1 MGRAEQKSRLAV
13 VVALATG
20 LGLAAA
26 GCSAGQITQTDTQ
39 VAAVNGS
46 SGQVGSIAVRDAQFA
61 FPTSGKWYES
71 GDDAGVVVVVVN
83 NGTTADKLL
92 SVTSEIATAPAEL
105 SGDVDLEPQTSI
117 ASLFADLDRSST
129 SASPSVTKT
138 STPSGSSS
146 VAPSGSSSSAAA
158 SSAAS
163 SSTVESSGSSSS
175 SSAAV
180 TGTSTAGS
188 SAASSAA
195 GASSSAPSS
204 SSAAAEPGKVTI
216 TLKKLAKELRPGN
229 TVKVTFLF
237 EKAGPLTL
245 ELPIGAD
252 PEPRAEGK
260 SEH

>member
-71 GDDAGVVVVVVN
+71 GDDAGIVVVVVN

-92 SVTSEIATAPAEL
+92 SVTSEIASAPAEVT
-105 SGDVDLEPQTSI
+105 GDVDLEPQTSI

-129 SASPSVTKT
+129 RANPSVTTT

-146 VAPSGSSSSAAA
+146 SSPTGSSSASSS

-163 SSTVESSGSSSS
+163 SSTAESSSS
-175 SSAAV
+175 STSV
-180 TGTSTAGS
+180 TGTSTP
-188 SAASSAA
+188 
-195 GASSSAPSS
+195 GASSSAASASSAAPSS
-204 SSAAAEPGKVTI
+204 SKAPSEPGKVTI
-216 TLKKLAKELRPGN
+216 TLKKLSKELRPGH
-229 TVKVTFLF
+229 TTKVTFLF